1 LPSNPNQSN
10 PLDYNQYG
18 YDNNGNVTSE
28 RKRNGT
34 TIAYTYDANNRLTFK
49 NLSDNTYSGDVSY
62 GYDLRGLT
70 LYSCFG
76 TSSTTACDGTSG
88 SGDGETNQFDDF
100 GNLEWRKSRMF
111 GTTRQLSYLYDLE
124 GNRSRITHPGGVY
137 FTYQRDG
144 LNRVCTLGESAAAPL
159 CGTTD
164 TTAFLVMRYSAEG
177 WRDKITRPGGET
189 NGSVTSYATDNALRL
204 LTLTQNLAGAST
216 TNDLANTFAYNP
228 ASQVVTL
235 TQSNIQY
242 NYTEAQNRAGAYGV
256 NGLNQY
262 TSIGGSTVSHD
273 TNGNLTADGLGMT
286 FTYDIENRLVSTGGP
301 ASSLYYD
308 VLGRLA
314 RITIVATNTTTD
326 FHYDGDALIGEHVL
340 GTGQTRRY
348 VHSGG
353 VDEPLVQYNSASV
366 GTAHRRYLHTDHQ
379 GSIIAHTLNTGAIA
393 QTNSYD
399 PYGIPKGS
407 NDGRFGYTG
416 QTWLKELGLNYYKAR
431 IYSPKIGRFLQTDPI
446 FYKDDMNLYAYVG
459 NNPVNATDPSG
470 LYECTGSKANCDAM
484 ESALVRAREIHGKM
498 KPGEDKSN
506 LGKAIGLYGKAGEKN
521 GVNVSFTRAVDVGD
535 EVMNDDG
542 TISIRF
548 NSAFHLFGT
557 NYENADNTDVQA
569 GIVSHEGLHGADDRA
584 LGRGPRTYA
593 ENLRKETRAYTL
605 QSRMHQVQGTRA
617 IPGVWQPKWL
627 SESRFPEMKRA
638 QMVYEFAAAS
648 TFDWCVQTEGCQVP

>member
-1 LPSNPNQSN
+1 MPSNPNQSN

-18 YDNNGNVTSE
+18 YDSNGNVTSE

-76 TSSTTACDGTSG
+76 TSSTTACDGVNG

-100 GNLEWRKSRMF
+100 GSLEWRKSRMF
-111 GTTRQLSYLYDLE
+111 GTTRQLSYQYDLE
-124 GNRSRITHPGGVY
+124 GNRNRITHPGGVY

-159 CGTTD
+159 CGTND
-164 TTAFLVMRYSAEG
+164 PAAYLVMHYTAEG
-177 WRDKITRPGGET
+177 RRGDITRPGGASS
-189 NGSVTSYATDNALRL
+189 GSVTSYSTDNALRL
-204 LTLTQNLAGAST
+204 LTLTQNLAGTST

-242 NYTEAQNRAGAYGV
+242 NYTEAQNRVGVYEV

-262 TSIGGSTVSHD
+262 KKIDGSTVSHD

-286 FTYDIENRLVSTGGP
+286 FTYDMENRLVSTGGP

-314 RITIVATNTTTD
+314 RVTITATNATTD
-326 FHYDGDALIGEHVL
+326 FHYDGDALVGEYVL

-353 VDEPLVQYNSASV
+353 VDEPLVQYNGASV
-366 GTAHRRYLHTDHQ
+366 GLAHRRYLHADHQ

-399 PYGIPKGS
+399 PYGIPGSS

-416 QTWLKELGLNYYKAR
+416 QTSLKELGLNYYKAR
-431 IYSPKIGRFLQTDPI
+431 MYSPKIGRFLQTDPI

-459 NNPVNATDPSG
+459 NDPTNKGDPSG
-470 LYECTGSKANCDAM
+470 LASACFEFNVGCPSISGREAIETLGPLVPGSGAVDAVKDFRAGSYISAIAGVGMEVGGGKYGKMAVDVLGKLGKKFADSVVQNVKRFIQSNKVPARLGTVEAKNLPSGGVAVQATKPGDVPGSKAVYEKQIDADGTTTQ
-484 ESALVRAREIHGKM
+484 STKTTYDPDGNI
-498 KPGEDKSN
+498 
-506 LGKAIGLYGKAGEKN
+506 
-521 GVNVSFTRAVDVGD
+521 VNVKDKLTG
-535 EVMNDDG
+535 EVY
-542 TISIRF
+542 TC
-548 NSAFHLFGT
+548 AEPT
-557 NYENADNTDVQA
+557 KC
-569 GIVSHEGLHGADDRA
+569 
-584 LGRGPRTYA
+584 RG
-593 ENLRKETRAYTL
+593 N
-605 QSRMHQVQGTRA
+605 
-617 IPGVWQPKWL
+617 
-627 SESRFPEMKRA
+627 
-638 QMVYEFAAAS
+638 
-648 TFDWCVQTEGCQVP
+648 